1 MGDPTARWLSRTA
14 SELRAAGVEP
24 LAAAASLAL
33 TGLSQDDLPPWC
45 EAATLLPDGPMP
57 PIDPPDGVPVADLL
71 GPLYELMLAAA
82 TRRTGGM
89 HFTPSRLAAG
99 LAGLAVDARTGGFGR
114 PGEVAVD
121 PACGAGAF
129 LLAVARRM
137 RADRGPNGST
147 DAGDVM
153 AALVGCDLDAD
164 VLAVARLVLARWAL
178 DEVGAEAAS
187 LPEPALVCAD
197 ALTRPDLLA
206 DAVGERTVALVVGN
220 PPFLSQLRAGT
231 RHDVSR
237 RAALAERFGA
247 RLGAY
252 TDSAALFLL
261 AATELVAVGGV
272 VCLIQPRSV
281 LAARDATAVRAE
293 LFAQANLVAAWVGD
307 GGFEAAV
314 EVWAPVLARRAAGD
328 PTPLE
333 EEVAVLGGAAA
344 DEPIGAAPADAL
356 GPDSWAPLLAAADGL
371 PTLRRIAAAPA
382 PPGRLG
388 EVVRFSAGFRD
399 EYYGLL
405 ELAIEADDDGA
416 SGGVDRLLST
426 VPDSLAALVSS
437 GLIDPGVCR
446 WGRRPMRFGKRRW
459 QTPAVRRSALRQSQT
474 RSAAWAEAQLVPK
487 VLVASQTRVIEAA
500 PDGAGVALPLTPV
513 IAGVP
518 WEISL
523 AHLLAVLCSP
533 VSTVA
538 VAKAMAGSG
547 MGKAGVRVSTTVL
560 GNLSLPPRPD
570 PWDEAAALVE
580 PYLGLGDDLP
590 GATLRRVNELMVR
603 AAGIGDAGE
612 VLAWFNARS

>member
-33 TGLSQDDLPPWC
+33 TGRSQGDLPSWC
-45 EAATLLPDGPMP
+45 EAATALPDGPMP
-57 PIDPPDGVPVADLL
+57 PIDPPVGVPVADLL

-82 TRRTGGM
+82 TRRAGGV
-89 HFTPSRLAAG
+89 HFTPSKLAAG
-99 LAGLAVDARTGGFGR
+99 LVGVAVEARTEGFGR
-114 PGEVAVD
+114 SGEVAVD

-137 RADRGPNGST
+137 RARRGPNAAT
-147 DAGDVM
+147 DAGDVL

-178 DEVGAEAAS
+178 DEAGAEAAS

-206 DAVGERTVALVVGN
+206 DAVGGRTVALVVGN

-281 LAARDATAVRAE
+281 LAARDATDVRAE
-293 LFAQANLVAAWVGD
+293 LLAQANLVAAWVGD

-314 EVWAPVLARRAAGD
+314 EVWAPVLVRRAAGEPAQLD
-328 PTPLE
+328 L
-333 EEVAVLGGAAA
+333 EVAVLGGAAA
-344 DEPIGAAPADAL
+344 AEPIGAVPSDAL
-356 GPDSWAPLLAAADGL
+356 GPDSWAPLLSAADGM
-371 PTLRRIAAAPA
+371 PVLRRIAATPA
-382 PPGRLG
+382 TPGRLG

-399 EYYGLL
+399 EYYALL
-405 ELAIEADDDGA
+405 EFAIEADDGA
-416 SGGVDRLLST
+416 SAGVDRLLST
-426 VPDSLAALVSS
+426 VPDDLAALVSS
-437 GLIDPGVCR
+437 GLIDPGVCW

-459 QTPAVRRSALRQSQT
+459 QAPAVRRSALRESRT
-474 RSAAWAEAQLVPK
+474 RSAAWAEALLVPK

-518 WEISL
+518 SEISL
-523 AHLLAVLCSP
+523 AHLVAVLCSP

-538 VAKAMAGSG
+538 VAEAMAGSG

-560 GNLSLPPRPD
+560 RNLSLPPRHD
-570 PWDEAAALVE
+570 PWDEAAGLLE
-580 PYLGLGDDLP
+580 PHLGLGDDVP

-612 VLAWFNARS
+612 VLAWFSGRA